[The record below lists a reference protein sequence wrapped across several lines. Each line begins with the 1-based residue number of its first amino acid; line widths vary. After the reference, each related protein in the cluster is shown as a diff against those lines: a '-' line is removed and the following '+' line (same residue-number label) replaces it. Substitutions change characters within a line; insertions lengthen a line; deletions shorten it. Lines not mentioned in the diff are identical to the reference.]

1 MARGA
6 GPTLIWMSVTH
17 AKLCYDAAMPDY
29 RLYLMNRHSGHIDG
43 VETFHSADDVEA
55 ICLIRERAGPV
66 PLELW
71 CGGRKVI
78 RFDAAPDTAA
88 AVPVRMPA

>member
-1 MARGA
+1 
-6 GPTLIWMSVTH
+6 
-17 AKLCYDAAMPDY
+17 MPDY